1 MKSIILLSLLLSCF
15 SVLAEST
22 TLETEEQIAKNNVWQ
37 AARLRGISFR
47 AIGQEP
53 GWLLEIS
60 KGEKIDLIMD
70 YGRTKITASYVDPI
84 VDPNVNPTQHTT
96 VFTVK
101 DQKLEI
107 IIVDK
112 ECSDVLSGEKF
123 NVSVFVT
130 LKGKKFKGC
139 GKALY

>member
-15 SVLAEST
+15 SVLADST
-22 TLETEEQIAKNNVWQ
+22 TLEIEEQIAKNNVWH

-53 GWLLEIS
+53 GWLLEITN
-60 KGEKIDLIMD
+60 GEKIYLITD
-70 YGRTKITASYVDPI
+70 YGQTKITSPY
-84 VDPNVNPTQHTT
+84 VDPNVNPAQHTT

-107 IIVDK
+107 IIEGK
-112 ECSDVLSGEKF
+112 ECSDVMSGEKF
-123 NVSVFVT
+123 NVSVFVI

>member
-15 SVLAEST
+15 SVLADST
-22 TLETEEQIAKNNVWQ
+22 TLEIEEQIAKNNVWH

-53 GWLLEIS
+53 GWLLEITN
-60 KGEKIDLIMD
+60 GEKIYLITD
-70 YGRTKITASYVDPI
+70 YGQTKITSPY
-84 VDPNVNPTQHTT
+84 VDPNVNPAQHTT

-107 IIVDK
+107 IIEGK
-112 ECSDVLSGEKF
+112 ECSDVMSGEKF